1 MGCLIIVLCL
11 VLLVLAPV
19 GLVAVFG
26 VPLVAPVVADIKAD
40 AAKRKAEAKAE
51 AEK

>member
-19 GLVAVFG
+19 ALMAVFG
-26 VPLVAPVVADIKAD
+26 VPLLAPVVAQIKSD

-51 AEK
+51 AED